1 MSALPTA
8 YDSEIAPRIEEKETM
23 YISATQLRV
32 GMILH
37 MEGNLFRVLSTQHIT
52 PGNKRGLMQT
62 TLRNIQT
69 GTKIDQ
75 RFRSTDRVDRATLD
89 SQEMEYLYS
98 DGDQYIFMH
107 PGTYDQISLNKDLLE
122 DSLPYLLAN
131 TRVTV
136 DFFDGTPIGV
146 TLPTTVDLRVTDTEP
161 ALRGATATASLKP
174 ATVETGLVVQVPQ
187 FVTDGDIVRID
198 TTEGKYISRVS

>member
-1 MSALPTA
+1 ML
-8 YDSEIAPRIEEKETM
+8 
-23 YISATQLRV
+23 ISATQLRV

-69 GTKIDQ
+69 GTKVDQ

-107 PGTYDQISLNKDLLE
+107 PDTYEQISLNKDLLE
-122 DSLPYLLAN
+122 GSLPYLLAN
-131 TRVTV
+131 TRVIV
-136 DFFDGTPIGV
+136 DSFDGTPIGV

-198 TTEGKYISRVS
+198 TTDGKYISRVS